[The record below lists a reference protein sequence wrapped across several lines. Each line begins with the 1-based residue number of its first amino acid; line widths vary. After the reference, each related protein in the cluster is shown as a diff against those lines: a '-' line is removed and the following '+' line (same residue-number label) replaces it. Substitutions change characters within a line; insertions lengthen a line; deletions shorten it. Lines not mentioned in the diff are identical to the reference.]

1 MIHIFEGSLFSELYE
16 QFVRPSMVTIMKANF
31 HESIKSIVDDCVK
44 VDNLALDYFNELL
57 RGLFAVYFTFF
68 IIFILHIALKFF
80 LRSKRWFRFAFKR
93 YRFEF
98 NLRLTFRCPNVTCRE

>member
-68 IIFILHIALKFF
+68 YHFHSSYCLKILLAKQTMVSVRI
-80 LRSKRWFRFAFKR
+80 
-93 YRFEF
+93 
-98 NLRLTFRCPNVTCRE
+98 